1 MGPFLVICGGN
12 IAWIGVD
19 VSLVLAPDEARLQT
33 YQAEKSTSLVD
44 MGRVSRLEWPSRGRS
59 NDALLSGRVTLC
71 GPWMKTFSS

>member
-44 MGRVSRLEWPSRGRS
+44 MDRVSRLDGQVEAVQTTRS
-59 NDALLSGRVTLC
+59 CQGELHYAGLG
-71 GPWMKTFSS
+71 